1 MDKLIIKTNGKNIL
15 IEQGHRITTSIY
27 NTFKEDQIIPPGYYY
42 ITRMKMH
49 YYNF

>member
-27 NTFKEDQIIPPGYYY
+27 NTFKEDQIIPGYYY